1 MPHPAASVCA
11 SDYLTAFVRVLRSRA
26 ETKQKMTFLPKH
38 RLSRIAAA
46 LWLMT
51 CVALLLVTLSK
62 QYLHADERS
71 ALTPLRHLVP
81 VYFLGF
87 PSSHLAVVAAS
98 KIKLALYFR
107 GEVAPSLFSEC
118 VSLWIGMVTLGYV
131 QWFILLPWVS
141 GRCWQACNTLFNR
154 NDRSNP

>member
-1 MPHPAASVCA
+1 MPRPAASVCA

-26 ETKQKMTFLPKH
+26 ETKQKMTFLPQH

-46 LWLMT
+46 LWLLA
-51 CVALLLVTLSK
+51 CVALLLVALFK
-62 QYLHADERS
+62 QEPHADERN
-71 ALTPLRHLVP
+71 ALTHLVP

-118 VSLWIGMVTLGYV
+118 ISLWIGMVTLGYV